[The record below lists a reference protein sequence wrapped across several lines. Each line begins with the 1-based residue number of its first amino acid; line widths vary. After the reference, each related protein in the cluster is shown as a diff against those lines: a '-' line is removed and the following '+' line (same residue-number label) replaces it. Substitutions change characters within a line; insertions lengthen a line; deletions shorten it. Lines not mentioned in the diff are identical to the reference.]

1 MIRISLCAVS
11 SRTSVQTLQYNKVRA
26 QVYCGVGSSNI
37 YSALCTE
44 RKKTFMAT
52 KTTLCKIRQL
62 MQKNVFLSFEMI

>member
-37 YSALCTE
+37 YSALCAE
-44 RKKTFMAT
+44 RKKNLYGYENH
-52 KTTLCKIRQL
+52 TLQNKAADAKKCISKL
-62 MQKNVFLSFEMI
+62 